1 MPRLLLILLCLLLLA
16 APPLQA
22 QDAEAC
28 NAAFPAAESR
38 WQIPKGLL
46 SAIAQV
52 ESNRW
57 PWIIDTAG
65 TSHSFASKAEAEAAV
80 ASLTAQGLRNV
91 DVGCMQISL
100 LHHPDAFSSLSQAFD
115 PATNIDY
122 AARFLAGLHR
132 LSGSWEAAIAR
143 YHSSTP
149 GLGESLSS
157 PGVGGLAWRRF
168 GGQRG
173 KRLYGREP
181 FRPTHLAPPY
191 RTARSHPPFDNHQS
205 QRRSAALKCFF
216 QGKMGRKSQISAFPR
231 PQAPCS
237 LLAYRTMW
245 RLAFA

>member
-16 APPLQA
+16 SPPLRA

-65 TSHSFASKAEAEAAV
+65 TAHSFASKAEAEAAV

-100 LHHPDAFSSLSQAFD
+100 LHHPDAFASLSQAFD
-115 PATNIDY
+115 PAANIDY

-143 YHSSTP
+143 YHSATP
-149 GLGESLSS
+149 GLGEAYRRR
-157 PGVGGLAWRRF
+157 VLAAWHGDALAASEENGFTVENRF
-168 GGQRG
+168 G
-173 KRLYGREP
+173 LHIW
-181 FRPTHLAPPY
+181 RP
-191 RTARSHPPFDNHQS
+191 
-205 QRRSAALKCFF
+205 RSAQPDPARHLIIINSK
-216 QGKMGRKSQISAFPR
+216 GVERR
-231 PQAPCS
+231 
-237 LLAYRTMW
+237 
-245 RLAFA
+245 